1 MAMSGQELQ
10 QGMVAERLP
19 DIGLGM
25 ASRCLVQRPG
35 CTACV
40 CVRVCVCAC
49 MCVCVCAH
57 ASACLRLWQHV
68 HLEEFHMLPQ
78 TLARTCVHTHAHTHT
93 HARTHAHTHMHAS
106 TRVPTF
112 R

>member
-1 MAMSGQELQ
+1 VAMSGQELQ

-40 CVRVCVCAC
+40 CVRVCVW
-49 MCVCVCAH
+49 V
-57 ASACLRLWQHV
+57 
-68 HLEEFHMLPQ
+68 
-78 TLARTCVHTHAHTHT
+78 
-93 HARTHAHTHMHAS
+93 
-106 TRVPTF
+106 
-112 R
+112 